1 MTQHSHL
8 DPSAFYLPGGPV
20 GVLLLHGFT
29 GAPTEMRL
37 VGDYL
42 HERGYT
48 VSAPLL
54 PGHGT
59 RVEDMNDYRWRDW
72 VRHAETTLV
81 DLQSRCPTVF
91 VAGLSLGS
99 LIGIYLAAQHP
110 EIAGLIAYS
119 PAVLVASR
127 SVWLVPVVKYFV
139 PLMQAPVSPS
149 DLTDP
154 EAASRLW
161 CYDQIPVPAVHET
174 MRVAVRAMNLLP
186 GLRVPLLVV
195 YSTGDRTIH
204 RESGRY
210 TFELAGTPDKELLV
224 LHNSGH
230 ALTVD
235 SEWRVVAERT
245 AEFIA
250 RHTK

>member
-8 DPSAFYLPGGPV
+8 DPSAFYLSGGPV

-37 VGDYL
+37 IGDYL
-42 HERGYT
+42 HERGCT

-59 RVEDMNDYRWRDW
+59 RVEDMNGYRWRDW
-72 VRHAETTLV
+72 VHHAGAALV
-81 DLQSRCPTVF
+81 DLQSRCSTVF

-127 SVWLVPVVKYFV
+127 SVWLAPVAKYFV
-139 PLMQAPVSPS
+139 PVLDVPVSPS

-154 EAASRLW
+154 AAGSRLW
-161 CYDQIPVPAVHET
+161 SYEQIPVRAVHET
-174 MRVAVRAMNLLP
+174 MRIAVRAMNLLP
-186 GLRVPLLVV
+186 GLRMPFLVV

-204 RESGRY
+204 RDSGRY
-210 TFELAGTPDKELLV
+210 TFEFAGSTDKELLV

-250 RHTK
+250 RHTG